1 MGTTQEAEDEDAT
14 CGRRCI
20 VEGKE
25 WMMAVSEKREMESQ
39 QPPNN
44 DASALAMSVSNC
56 RDHGVSEAQLGL
68 GPTCNE
74 ETKSMAVIS
83 DE

>member
-1 MGTTQEAEDEDAT
+1 MGTTQEAEDEDEDAT

-39 QPPNN
+39 QPND
-44 DASALAMSVSNC
+44 DASALAMSVQCSC
-56 RDHGVSEAQLGL
+56 YSVYL
-68 GPTCNE
+68 
-74 ETKSMAVIS
+74 
-83 DE
+83 